1 MCEASGNNA
10 AANQHLP
17 LHHRPKLNLEESRL
31 TLVLSLF
38 LRRINRFMRRLLSL
52 LLLALPLAGC
62 SQIDLKK
69 LEKSVN
75 ETVQGSKPLSE
86 SEVVAG
92 LKEALQVGSRNA
104 AGSAAKTDGY
114 FGNNLIKIPF
124 PPEAKSMETKL
135 RSLGMNKQVDDFI
148 LTVNRAAEEAAKE
161 AAPVFLDAI
170 TGMTVT
176 DGFNILR
183 GADTA
188 ATGYLRQK
196 TSGALHTKFKPIIQ
210 RAIEKV
216 SVTRY
221 WNPLATTYNKIPFVD
236 PVNPNL
242 EEYITQRALNG
253 LFTLVAQEETKIR
266 RDPAARVTALL
277 KRVFGN

>member
-1 MCEASGNNA
+1 M
-10 AANQHLP
+10 
-17 LHHRPKLNLEESRL
+17 RPI
-31 TLVLSLF
+31 LSLF
-38 LRRINRFMRRLLSL
+38 
-52 LLLALPLAGC
+52 LLALPLAGC
-62 SQIDLKK
+62 SQIDYKK
-69 LEKSVN
+69 IEKSVQ
-75 ETVQGSKPLSE
+75 ETVQGKKPLSE

-104 AGSAAKTDGY
+104 ATSASRTDGY
-114 FGNNLIKIPF
+114 FGNSLIKIPF
-124 PPEAKSMETKL
+124 PPEARSMETKL

-196 TSGALHTKFKPIIQ
+196 TSVTLHVRFKPIIR
-210 RAIEKV
+210 RAVDKV

-221 WNPLATTYNKIPFVD
+221 WNPLASTYNKIPFVD
-236 PVNPNL
+236 PVNPDL
-242 EEYITQRALNG
+242 EEYITQRALGG
-253 LFTLVAQEETKIR
+253 LFTLVAQEETRIR
-266 RDPAARVTALL
+266 KDPAARVTELL